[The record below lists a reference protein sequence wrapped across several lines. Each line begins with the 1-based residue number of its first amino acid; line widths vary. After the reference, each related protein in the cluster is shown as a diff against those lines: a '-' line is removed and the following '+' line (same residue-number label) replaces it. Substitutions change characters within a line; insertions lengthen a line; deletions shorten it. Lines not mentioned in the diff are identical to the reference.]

1 MAKAHQTVGSDY
13 LLKFEYGDPQDAT
26 YREALKR
33 GYPSSFFMRNKS
45 NKNITP
51 HIHFAYKR
59 PTQKT
64 K

>member
-1 MAKAHQTVGSDY
+1 MAKAHQAVGEDY
-13 LLKFEYGDPQDAT
+13 LLKFEYGDLQDAT
-26 YREALKR
+26 YREAKKR

-45 NKNITP
+45 GKKISP

-59 PTQKT
+59 PTQKN